1 MANVVV
7 GITGGI
13 AAYKSASLI
22 RLVSEASNNVQV
34 VATANA
40 QRFIGQITLEA
51 LSKNPV
57 EVVNPGLYTDV
68 DQVKHIT
75 IAKKADCIVVAPATA
90 SFIAKIAAGIAD
102 DLLTSTVLAATCPVL
117 IAPAMH
123 TEMWL
128 NAATVSNVSTLKLR
142 GIEIIEP
149 AVGRLTGADA
159 GVGRLAE
166 PEEIFAS
173 VERSLAGG
181 LLKGFRVLVT
191 TGGTRER
198 IDAARYVG
206 NYSSG
211 KQGFAFARA
220 AFELGADV
228 KVIAANAKTDDLNT
242 FSVDEVSTAAELETK
257 IMSHIDE
264 FDLLIMAA
272 AVADYRPKNI
282 FPGKL
287 KRSALGSEISIEL
300 VANEDVLAAVT
311 SRLRADRSNAT
322 VVGFAAEASVDLVH
336 SGLEKMKAKGCDF
349 MFVNDIASGEV
360 FGSDDNSGCLFYTS
374 GSKAVAGTKIV
385 VAREVL
391 RTVASDIIEKRKNS
405 TIDSF

>member
-22 RLVSEASNNVQV
+22 RLISEASNSVQV

-57 EVVNPGLYTDV
+57 EVVDPDLYTDV

-75 IAKKADCIVVAPATA
+75 IAKNADCIVVAPATA

-123 TEMWL
+123 TEMWQ
-128 NAATVSNVSTLKLR
+128 NAATVSNVATLKLR
-142 GIEIIEP
+142 GIDIIEP

-166 PEEIFAS
+166 PEEIFAR

-228 KVIAANAKTDDLNT
+228 NVIAANAKTNDLNT
-242 FSVDEVSTAAELETK
+242 FSVEEVSTAAELETR
-257 IMSHIDE
+257 IMSQIDE

-272 AVADYRPKNI
+272 AVADYRPKNT
-282 FPGKL
+282 FPGKM
-287 KRSALGSEISIEL
+287 KRSELGSEISIDL
-300 VANEDVLAAVT
+300 VANEDVLVAVT
-311 SRLRADRSNAT
+311 SRLRTDGLNAT
-322 VVGFAAEASVDLVH
+322 VVGFAAEASADLVNL
-336 SGLEKMKAKGCDF
+336 GLEKMKAKGCDF
-349 MFVNDIASGEV
+349 MFVNDIADGQV
-360 FGSDDNSGCLFYTS
+360 FGSDDNSGVLVYPS
-374 GSKAVAGTKIV
+374 GSQPVAGSKIE
-385 VAREVL
+385 VARTVL
-391 RTVASDIIEKRKNS
+391 GLVASKVVEAKKK
-405 TIDSF
+405 